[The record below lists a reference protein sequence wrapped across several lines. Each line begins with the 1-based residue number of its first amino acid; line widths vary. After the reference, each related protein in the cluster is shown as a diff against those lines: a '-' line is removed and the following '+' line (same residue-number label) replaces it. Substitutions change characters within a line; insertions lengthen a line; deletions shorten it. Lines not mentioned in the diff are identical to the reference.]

1 MIANTWFN
9 SMTRFLHDSFW
20 GRLQAHIVAM
30 CVVKLF
36 HWSWINQ
43 FLHRSRQRY
52 VAKDGISTDTLPNVS
67 YSIQK
72 QTTNKS
78 NSIHFMACT
87 IFYYLQY
94 HVYIIFASLIQ
105 TSHLLLKQSP
115 IYYISISILTV
126 KKFLTIPLQRWIHPS
141 YFTKGGDF
149 VFK

>member
-9 SMTRFLHDSFW
+9 SMTRFLHDFFW

-126 KKFLTIPLQRWIHPS
+126 NKIS
-141 YFTKGGDF
+141 YYSTSTMDSPILFYKRRRF
-149 VFK
+149 CF

>member
-126 KKFLTIPLQRWIHPS
+126 NKIS
-141 YFTKGGDF
+141 YYSTSTMDSPILFYKRRRF
-149 VFK
+149 CF

>member
-94 HVYIIFASLIQ
+94 HVYIIASLIQ

-126 KKFLTIPLQRWIHPS
+126 NKIS
-141 YFTKGGDF
+141 YYSTSTMDSPILFYKRRRF
-149 VFK
+149 CF

>member
-126 KKFLTIPLQRWIHPS
+126 NRIS
-141 YFTKGGDF
+141 YYSTSTMDSPILFYKRRRF
-149 VFK
+149 CF